1 MQTPTAASRDS
12 GFTLIE
18 LMVTIVIATMLIVIA
33 LPSYTSQMRKSKRT
47 DAKTALLD
55 LAGREERYMAT
66 NSSYSTNGT
75 ALGYGAAFPIT
86 LANND
91 YTISA
96 PVVVAANNT
105 TSPPTPAS
113 YALTAT
119 AINAQNKDTSCATFS
134 LNSQGQQTAT
144 TTGCW

>member
-1 MQTPTAASRDS
+1 MQTPTSSRDS
-12 GFTLIE
+12 GFTLVE
-18 LMVTIVIATMLIVIA
+18 LMVTIVIATLLITIA
-33 LPSYTSQMRKSKRT
+33 LPSYTAQMRKSKRT

-86 LANND
+86 LGNND

-96 PVVVAANNT
+96 PVVVAADNT

-119 AINAQNKDTSCATFS
+119 AINAQAKDTSCATFS

-144 TTGCW
+144 STSCW